1 MVVGVEI
8 WAILMDRKPMA
19 TGEVMVMVMAIE
31 EVLHKIVDTEAIIA
45 GAMEVGV
52 KAIMDKKLVAM
63 DMITVAM
70 EVVMAR
76 NRTEMAIE
84 DTIML
89 ATKLMDVVVMLTQ
102 EGQIAILT
110 KVWKK
115 AIVCCLFFL

>member
-19 TGEVMVMVMAIE
+19 TGEVMVKLAIE

-52 KAIMDKKLVAM
+52 KAIMGKKLVAM

>member
-19 TGEVMVMVMAIE
+19 TGEVMVKMAIE
-31 EVLHKIVDTEAIIA
+31 EVLHKIEDTEAIIA

-52 KAIMDKKLVAM
+52 KAIMGKKLVAM
-63 DMITVAM
+63 DVITVAM

>member
-19 TGEVMVMVMAIE
+19 TGEVMVKMAIE
-31 EVLHKIVDTEAIIA
+31 EVLLKIVDTEAIIA

-70 EVVMAR
+70 EVVMAG
-76 NRTEMAIE
+76 NRTTMAIE
-84 DTIML
+84 DTIMM

>member
-19 TGEVMVMVMAIE
+19 TGEVMVKMAIE

-52 KAIMDKKLVAM
+52 KAIMGKKLVAM
-63 DMITVAM
+63 DVITVAM

>member
-19 TGEVMVMVMAIE
+19 TGEVMVKMAIE

-102 EGQIAILT
+102 VGQIAILT

>member
-19 TGEVMVMVMAIE
+19 TGEVMVKMAIE
-31 EVLHKIVDTEAIIA
+31 EVLHKIEDTEAIIA

>member
-19 TGEVMVMVMAIE
+19 TGEVMVKMAIE
-31 EVLHKIVDTEAIIA
+31 EVLLKIVDTEAIIA

-52 KAIMDKKLVAM
+52 KAIMDKKLVSM

>member
-19 TGEVMVMVMAIE
+19 TGEVMVKMAIE